1 MNKNCKRLPPPNTT
15 YIYFYLYPLASYVGV
30 GVGVGMRRRNVF
42 PFLTGNTN
50 QPAGFGEVIV
60 VAMVNILQL
69 LNRKAK
75 WFWGR

>member
-1 MNKNCKRLPPPNTT
+1 MNKNCKKLLPPNTT
-15 YIYFYLYPLASYVGV
+15 FIYFYLYPLASYFTV

-50 QPAGFGEVIV
+50 QPARSGEVIV

-69 LNRKAK
+69 GNRKAK
-75 WFWGR
+75 WLG